1 VGGGTLIQKF
11 VAARLA
17 PGTLIAVE
25 VVRDARVPLGHLP
38 TIGDLI
44 P

>member
-1 VGGGTLIQKF
+1 MIYNGVTRAAR
-11 VAARLA
+11 VARLA
-17 PGTLIAVE
+17 PGTLIKVE
-25 VVRDARVPLGHLP
+25 VIREARVPLGHLP

>member
-1 VGGGTLIQKF
+1 MEWCPSLRATRV
-11 VAARLA
+11 ARLA
-17 PGTLIAVE
+17 PATTVSVE
-25 VVRDARVPLGHLP
+25 VVRERRVPLGHLP

>member
-1 VGGGTLIQKF
+1 MIYNGVTRAKR
-11 VAARLA
+11 VARLA
-17 PGTLIAVE
+17 PGTLITVE
-25 VVRDARVPLGHLP
+25 VVREAKVPLGHLP